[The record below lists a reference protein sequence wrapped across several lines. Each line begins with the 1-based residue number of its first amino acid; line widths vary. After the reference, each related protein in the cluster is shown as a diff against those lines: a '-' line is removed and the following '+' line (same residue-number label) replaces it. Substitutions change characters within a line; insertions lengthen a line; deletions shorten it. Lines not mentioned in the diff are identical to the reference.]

1 MNESMKNFDFQG
13 LFSDRAPGPIPFKE
27 VKRQKFDFAVAYP
40 DPYSIPINELE
51 DCLRLALNNEG
62 RDLAVYPHLQ
72 GYPPLREYVSN
83 KLKQQ
88 RGIDV
93 SEDEIILA
101 DGSSQPIHIV
111 IESLLNPGDV
121 VITEEYVY
129 SGTLNTLRR
138 FGADVRGVSCDDD
151 GMDMD
156 MLEGTIEL
164 AISQGKHPK
173 LIYSIPTFQNPQGW
187 TMSLKQRKQLIE
199 IAQTYRIPVLEDDC
213 YVDLRFEGE
222 DVKSLHSIDESGLVI
237 YVGSFSKIIAP
248 GMRLGYLTGPE
259 EFLSV
264 ARALK
269 SGGGVNQF
277 AALAVHRF
285 ATGGLDTHIDD
296 LNRILITKRDAML
309 SALGENMGSNLS
321 WSKPEGALYIWLRL
335 PDHADTTLT
344 VEPAGEVEV
353 GYHPGVNFAPDGI
366 SGKNFARLCYG
377 YNTTD
382 EIQEGIARLA
392 EVFDTAGYI

>member
-1 MNESMKNFDFQG
+1 MNESMKKFDFQG
-13 LFSDRAPGPIPFKE
+13 LFSDRAPEPIPVKE

-40 DPYSIPINELE
+40 DPDSIPVSELE
-51 DCLRLALNNEG
+51 VSLRLALKEEG
-62 RDLAVYPHLQ
+62 RDLAVYPHPQ
-72 GYPPLREYVSN
+72 GYPPLREYVSH
-83 KLKQQ
+83 KLQQQ
-88 RGIDV
+88 RGINV
-93 SEDEIILA
+93 SEDKIIIA
-101 DGSSQPIHIV
+101 DGSSQPIHMV

-151 GMDMD
+151 GMDTD

-187 TMSLKQRKQLIE
+187 TMSLKRRKQLIN
-199 IAQTYRIPVLEDDC
+199 IAQTYGIPILEDDC
-213 YVDLRFEGE
+213 YVDLRFEGQ
-222 DVKSLHSIDESGLVI
+222 DVKSLHSLDESGLVI

-259 EFLSV
+259 GVLSV

-277 AALAVHRF
+277 AAMAVHRF
-285 ATGGLDTHIDD
+285 ATEGLNTHINY
-296 LNRILITKRDAML
+296 LNGILIKKRDSML
-309 SALGENMGSNLS
+309 AALRENMGSDVT
-321 WSKPEGALYIWLRL
+321 WSKPKGALYIWLKL

-344 VEPAGEVEV
+344 VESASEVEV
-353 GYHPGVNFAPDGI
+353 GYHPGVNFAPDGM

-377 YNTTD
+377 YNTTG